1 MSKEI
6 RKSLRLSEDVVNYI
20 NSFPG
25 ESFSRK
31 FENVVISCKDRDERL
46 KRVELEELQKRIED
60 NRDFIVEIVNLQ
72 KMAQRIDRQF
82 SQLSEEIS
90 QHINYL
96 MRKSPDEF
104 VPPEEIL
111 PPSDMPFG

>member
-46 KRVELEELQKRIED
+46 KRAELEELQKQIED
-60 NRDFIVEIVNLQ
+60 TKDFIEEVVNLREIT
-72 KMAQRIDRQF
+72 QRADREL
-82 SQLSEEIS
+82 SRLSEELS
-90 QHINYL
+90 QSVTYL
-96 MRKSPDEF
+96 MQIGPDE
-104 VPPEEIL
+104 PEEIL
-111 PPSDMPFG
+111 PPPDMPVG

>member
-20 NSFPG
+20 NLFPG

-46 KRVELEELQKRIED
+46 KRAELEELQKQIED
-60 NRDFIVEIVNLQ
+60 TKDFIEEVVNLREIT
-72 KMAQRIDRQF
+72 QRADREL
-82 SQLSEEIS
+82 SRLSEELS
-90 QHINYL
+90 QSVTYL
-96 MRKSPDEF
+96 MQIGPDEQ
-104 VPPEEIL
+104 EEIL
-111 PPSDMPFG
+111 PPPDMPFG

>member
-46 KRVELEELQKRIED
+46 KYIIEENIMIEKQIED
-60 NRDFIVEIVNLQ
+60 TKDFIEEVVNLREIT
-72 KMAQRIDRQF
+72 QRADREL
-82 SQLSEEIS
+82 SRLSEELS
-90 QHINYL
+90 QSVTYL
-96 MRKSPDEF
+96 MQIGPDE
-104 VPPEEIL
+104 PEEIL
-111 PPSDMPFG
+111 PPPDMPFG